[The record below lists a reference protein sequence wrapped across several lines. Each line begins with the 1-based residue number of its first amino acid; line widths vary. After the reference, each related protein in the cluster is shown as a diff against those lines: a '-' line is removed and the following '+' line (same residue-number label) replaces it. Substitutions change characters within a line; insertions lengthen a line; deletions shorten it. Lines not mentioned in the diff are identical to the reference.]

1 MAALVDT
8 LDSPSAELAVL
19 TKDGFFFGGASP
31 GECESSGRPL
41 IARVAN
47 LLSLFTQFWRNF
59 SPRKLTSSV

>member
-8 LDSPSAELAVL
+8 LDAPSAELAVL

-41 IARVAN
+41 IARVQIYSRF
-47 LLSLFTQFWRNF
+47 LLSFGATFR
-59 SPRKLTSSV
+59 P